1 MHRTDSSVMSSYTAE
16 LSCPFAF
23 RGTTMS
29 FEGVGEI
36 VASRQLYYFDETKRK
51 RIVSLFVGKPEPAR
65 DWEGYQCLFQLIGI
79 GNQETQVAHGHDSL
93 EALRAALV
101 LAAASLNHLN
111 DKLGRK
117 LIWEGEDERA
127 DLGFL

>member
-1 MHRTDSSVMSSYTAE
+1 MHRNDGSVMLSYTAE
-16 LSCPFAF
+16 LSCPSAF

-93 EALRAALV
+93 EALRAAII
-101 LAAASLNHLN
+101 LAAASLNHGLAAN
-111 DKLGRK
+111 
-117 LIWEGEDERA
+117 
-127 DLGFL
+127 